1 MGVKTAVVQYKSI
14 KKDIEKNI
22 ENILNI
28 SKKALQE
35 NVKLIVFPEMTT
47 TGYVFSDVSDI
58 LPYCETKS
66 GNTFK
71 IISKFAKENNC
82 FIGYGFPEIEGKYLY
97 NSYNLI
103 DNNGNLILNYR
114 KVNLYEA
121 DTTWATSGN
130 LGYLNVDCELG
141 KIGIGICMDLN
152 FDDFVD
158 WHIENKTKIFI
169 IALNWLEEFI
179 DVRNYWK
186 FRLGEFKHTVLIS
199 NTYGY
204 EEETLFCG
212 QSTVFK
218 KGIVEKTTQNTGESI
233 IYTEI

>member
-1 MGVKTAVVQYKSI
+1 MGIKTAVVQYKSI
-14 KKDIEKNI
+14 KKNIEKNI
-22 ENILNI
+22 ENIIKI
-28 SKKALQE
+28 SKEALKE

-47 TGYVFSDVSDI
+47 TGYVFSDKFDI

-66 GNTFK
+66 GKTFE
-71 IISKFAKENNC
+71 IISQFAKENNC
-82 FIGYGFPEIEGKYLY
+82 FIGYGFPEIEKDKLY

-121 DTTWATSGN
+121 DTTWATPGN

-141 KIGIGICMDLN
+141 KIGIAICMDLN
-152 FDDFVD
+152 FDDCID
-158 WHIENKTKIFI
+158 WHIENKTQTLIF
-169 IALNWLEEFI
+169 ALNWLEQNI
-179 DVRNYWK
+179 NVRNYWRFK
-186 FRLGEFKHTVLIS
+186 LGYYKNTVLIT

-204 EEETLFCG
+204 DKGTLFCG